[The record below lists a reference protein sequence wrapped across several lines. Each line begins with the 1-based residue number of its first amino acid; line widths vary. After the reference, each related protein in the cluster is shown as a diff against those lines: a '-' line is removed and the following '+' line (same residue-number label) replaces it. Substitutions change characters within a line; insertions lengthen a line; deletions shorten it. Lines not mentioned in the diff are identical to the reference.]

1 VNPPDVLAAATANH
15 HDNFKVFTSRHLKV
29 ALLVLTATFAGLW
42 LLWLGL
48 LGGGFGEAD
57 TRIDFHDVWAG
68 ASLAA
73 DGEASAAYDDA
84 RLAAE
89 QEGLPGSNSGFFKWL
104 YPPPF
109 FLLVAPLGLLP
120 WLVAFVAWVAV
131 TAGIALTAARRIGG
145 QWMVLAAFL
154 APATFFNFLIGQ
166 NGMLTAGLFAWGMLL
181 LRDRP
186 VVAGAV
192 LGLMTYKPQFF
203 PLVLLALLAGREW
216 RAAAAACATAVA
228 IALVSMAAF
237 GPATWGAFFETTADA
252 GRDIYRDGGFVTLEK
267 MASVSAMVRLA
278 GASAVISQAAQLLAG
293 LAGATAVCLLWRRD
307 AAPEYRFASLAL
319 ATLLATPYLYQYD
332 LTLLG
337 LAVLWMGIR
346 LRADGEL
353 ARWHWGL
360 FVVALAA
367 PILGT
372 AMAQQTGVVI
382 GPVVIG
388 GLLLLV
394 LAKAGATGAQKC
406 NQCDLS
412 LINRLWS

>member
-1 VNPPDVLAAATANH
+1 
-15 HDNFKVFTSRHLKV
+15 
-29 ALLVLTATFAGLW
+29 
-42 LLWLGL
+42 
-48 LGGGFGEAD
+48 
-57 TRIDFHDVWAG
+57 
-68 ASLAA
+68 
-73 DGEASAAYDDA
+73 
-84 RLAAE
+84 
-89 QEGLPGSNSGFFKWL
+89 
-104 YPPPF
+104 
-109 FLLVAPLGLLP
+109 
-120 WLVAFVAWVAV
+120 
-131 TAGIALTAARRIGG
+131 
-145 QWMVLAAFL
+145 
-154 APATFFNFLIGQ
+154 
-166 NGMLTAGLFAWGMLL
+166 
-181 LRDRP
+181 
-186 VVAGAV
+186 
-192 LGLMTYKPQFF
+192 
-203 PLVLLALLAGREW
+203 
-216 RAAAAACATAVA
+216 
-228 IALVSMAAF
+228 
-237 GPATWGAFFETTADA
+237 
-252 GRDIYRDGGFVTLEK
+252 
-267 MASVSAMVRLA
+267 
-278 GASAVISQAAQLLAG
+278 LLAG

-360 FVVALAA
+360 VVVALAA